1 MFSSS
6 LSPEPEPTEATLLEL
21 DQNPPLPVASTSAPP
36 RSEQSLQVQLFK
48 LQEPHDIPKC
58 QCVPPHGKNLVLCID
73 GTTNSHTRYVSISMI
88 ALESLSVFQPTSSCF
103 GPEHQH
109 RPVENPS
116 HKQRQAGN
124 LLP

>member
-1 MFSSS
+1 MSDRPRAPLSSTS
-6 LSPEPEPTEATLLEL
+6 LDSWL
-21 DQNPPLPVASTSAPP
+21 DVDWSPPLPPRPVASTSAPP
-36 RSEQSLQVQLFK
+36 RSEKFL
-48 LQEPHDIPKC
+48 LQEPHDVPKC
-58 QCVPPHGKNLVLCID
+58 QCALPHGKNLVLCID
-73 GTTNSHTRYVSISMI
+73 GTTNSHTRYVSISII

-109 RPVENPS
+109 RPVESPS